1 MTDEI
6 AQLLKTLHL
15 DRIAAILDAELAHA
29 TEQDLGYQELLAR
42 LLRAQWHHRQESA
55 LAWRIKR
62 AGLPEAWTLE
72 SFPWKRQP
80 GVSQKQL
87 RGFAELDFV
96 PKAENLVFV
105 DPTGVGKTGLATGL
119 LLKALQNGYRG
130 LFLRAQDLF
139 DEMYASLADRSSRKL
154 LNRLARVDVLC
165 IDEMGYLN
173 LRPEQTNIFFKLME
187 ERYRQHATIIT
198 TNLDYAE
205 WHHFLGNKA
214 LVDALLSRLRH
225 QCHTVR
231 IDGPSL
237 RNPQGGSTSSR
248 RPTPTDRRTPRG
260 IVPDAASRS
269 RNDDRAPGPDSV
281 NPGWTTSR
289 DHHRVISGERRRRSS
304 RTKAP
309 AARGCGSGGAGRADG
324 EHPIAHGIRPL
335 RPSLSAN
342 EGETVG
348 VA

>member
-1 MTDEI
+1 MTDDV

-29 TEQDLGYQELLAR
+29 EEQDLGYQELLAR

-55 LAWRIKR
+55 LGWRIKR
-62 AGLPEAWTLE
+62 AGLPEPWTLE

-96 PKAENLVFV
+96 PKAENIVFV
-105 DPTGVGKTGLATGL
+105 GPTGVGKTGLATGL

-198 TNLDYAE
+198 TNLAYEE
-205 WHHFLGNKA
+205 WHHFLGNQA

-237 RNPQGGSTSSR
+237 RDPQG
-248 RPTPTDRRTPRG
+248 
-260 IVPDAASRS
+260 
-269 RNDDRAPGPDSV
+269 
-281 NPGWTTSR
+281 
-289 DHHRVISGERRRRSS
+289 
-304 RTKAP
+304 
-309 AARGCGSGGAGRADG
+309 
-324 EHPIAHGIRPL
+324 
-335 RPSLSAN
+335 
-342 EGETVG
+342 
-348 VA
+348 